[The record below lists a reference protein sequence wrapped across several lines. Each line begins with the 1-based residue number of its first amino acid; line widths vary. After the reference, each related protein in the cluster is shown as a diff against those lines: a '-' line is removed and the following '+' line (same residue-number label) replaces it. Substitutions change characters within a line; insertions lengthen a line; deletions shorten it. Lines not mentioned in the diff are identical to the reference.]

1 MTPPPSGAPRANAP
15 TVLVFGAGAGGWGRV
30 GGLFSAAG
38 WLVSFLAV
46 EDALSAAPTADGGYR
61 HLIVGAEASS
71 SFVGPVRAGHAAD
84 AARVVEEVLHADCIA
99 TAVGVRALPTLAP
112 SLRAAL
118 LHRFDSGGGPVDIL
132 LCENLHDAP
141 RVLRELLTADA
152 SPGDA
157 ARLLAAIGLVETSI
171 GRMIPSP
178 TGPAA
183 TTDIAVE
190 PYGFLPVDASA
201 QKTDVLR
208 GVPRVV
214 SDETVGFG
222 FYVERK
228 LHIHNMGH
236 FLCGLLG
243 ELKGHEF
250 LWQAAV
256 DPEVRDLTRA
266 AMVESAAALA
276 GRYRRPVALDHIE
289 DLLHRFANRA
299 LQDPISR
306 VIRDPARK
314 MEPDDRVLGAYRAA
328 RSAGTPAPHLS
339 LAVAAGTLAVVRD
352 AESRGT
358 AADAAPGPEHLDP
371 LARRQF
377 AALRRGFDYAEQ
389 VGIIGGSYDPPAIP

>member
-1 MTPPPSGAPRANAP
+1 VTAPPSGAPRANAP
-15 TVLVFGAGAGGWGRV
+15 TVLVFGAGAVGR
-30 GGLFSAAG
+30 GLIGELFSAAG
-38 WLVSFLAV
+38 WAVSFLDV
-46 EDALSAAPTADGGYR
+46 DDALIAALNADGGYR

-118 LHRFDSGGGPVDIL
+118 LHRFDSGGAPVDIL

-141 RVLRELLTADA
+141 RVLRELLTAEA

-157 ARLLAAIGLVETSI
+157 ARLVAG
-171 GRMIPSP
+171 IPSP

-276 GRYRRPVALDHIE
+276 GRYRRPVALDHVE

-299 LQDPISR
+299 LRDPISR

-314 MEPDDRVLGAYRAA
+314 MEPGDRVLGAYRAA
-328 RSAGTPAPHLS
+328 RSSGTPTPHLS

-352 AESRGT
+352 AASRGT
-358 AADAAPGPEHLDP
+358 ADVADEGHLDP
-371 LARRQF
+371 LTRRQL